1 MLRLTASLFTLA
13 FAFVA
18 SAQAS
23 AQIGEAAQKRID
35 LNNAQIASM
44 EAKIKKNRDENAL
57 DSQRI
62 ANAKSIDSKINAAVA
77 LPQDN
82 GRLAD
87 AKCKALDAIVG
98 EVKGFTIKKPLDSHA
113 SDFKRRVRAAQ
124 DDIKKKTGLTCK
136 QLDFLV
142 DE

>member
-44 EAKIKKNRDENAL
+44 EAKIKKIGTKMLWTVKE
-57 DSQRI
+57 SQMPKVLIQRSMQLLLCHRI
-62 ANAKSIDSKINAAVA
+62 MAV
-77 LPQDN
+77 
-82 GRLAD
+82 
-87 AKCKALDAIVG
+87 
-98 EVKGFTIKKPLDSHA
+98 
-113 SDFKRRVRAAQ
+113 
-124 DDIKKKTGLTCK
+124 
-136 QLDFLV
+136 
-142 DE
+142 